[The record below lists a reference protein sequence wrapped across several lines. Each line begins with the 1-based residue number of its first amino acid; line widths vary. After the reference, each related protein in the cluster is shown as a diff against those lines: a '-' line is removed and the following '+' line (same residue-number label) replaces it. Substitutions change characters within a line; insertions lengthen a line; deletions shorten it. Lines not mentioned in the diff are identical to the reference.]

1 MITVL
6 DPINTLIIIRGV
18 SGGGK
23 STLADLIAK
32 HTNVA
37 ADDYFDI
44 YNGGKFNPSYLR
56 DAHSWCFSQVK
67 DWMQQEEEIIAVHNT
82 FTREWEFED
91 YIKLAKQN
99 GYRVHSIIVENRH
112 DGKSVHGVP
121 DETIQK
127 MKDRFEVKL

>member
-1 MITVL
+1 MH
-6 DPINTLIIIRGV
+6 
-18 SGGGK
+18 
-23 STLADLIAK
+23 IAGASHRSRTGCSRK
-32 HTNVA
+32 KRSLP
-37 ADDYFDI
+37 F
-44 YNGGKFNPSYLR
+44 
-56 DAHSWCFSQVK
+56 
-67 DWMQQEEEIIAVHNT
+67 NT